1 MVGLNPSVLRLS
13 PLNVLIRSD
22 FAALRDRQVALISGG
37 GSGHEPAHAGY
48 IGAGMLTAA
57 GAGEVFT
64 SPSGDAL
71 FAAIKAVAGKPGV
84 LLIVKNYTGDRLNF
98 GLAAEMA
105 RAEGIAVGM
114 VIVGDDVAQRSRNDG
129 GEQQSARARGLA
141 GTVLI
146 HKIAGACTAE
156 GKSLGEVR
164 AATYAAAN
172 AMGTMGL
179 ALSAGTSPSLGEP
192 SFSLSDKE
200 IELGL
205 GIHGEPGV
213 RRMPLASADTLVDT
227 LVENILSARE
237 HKSGERIAFLV
248 NNLGATTP
256 MEIAIVTRHAL
267 ASLTSRGLNVE
278 RVYSGTL

>member
-1 MVGLNPSVLRLS
+1 MGEGRLS
-13 PLNVLIRSD
+13 
-22 FAALRDRQVALISGG
+22 
-37 GSGHEPAHAGY
+37 AGV
-48 IGAGMLTAA
+48 
-57 GAGEVFT
+57 AGEVFT
-64 SPSGDAL
+64 SPDTDSIL
-71 FAAIKAVAGKPGV
+71 AAIKAVAGKPGA
-84 LLIVKNYTGDRLNF
+84 LLVVKNYTGDRLNF

-105 RAEGIAVGM
+105 RAEGIAVEM
-114 VIVGDDVAQRSRNDG
+114 VIVGDDVAQRSRNEG
-129 GEQQSARARGLA
+129 GEQQSAGARGLA

-237 HKSGERIAFLV
+237 HKSGERSAFLV
-248 NNLGATTP
+248 NNLGSP
-256 MEIAIVTRHAL
+256 PPLELAILPR
-267 ASLTSRGLNVE
+267 
-278 RVYSGTL
+278 